1 MAFMFFSSKEDNKK
15 YSLIKESVPIIQL
28 YMRYIGIQWPIFAG
42 AIILTYIHI
51 KLGPTYA
58 ITTFITVAFA
68 IFLYARKNKDKV
80 KAYITNIEERK
91 KNAIN
96 ITNKEYEKI
105 LNEKNQSTED
115 IINDNI
121 TKNIVISASP
131 APTTPEP
138 SKKQN
143 EAYISAQNLQTS
155 IPYTNYNSTKIN
167 IKYKNF
173 KEKKDKISDT
183 KTIKDTHTP

>member
-105 LNEKNQSTED
+105 LNEKNQNTED

-121 TKNIVISASP
+121 TKNIVISESP
-131 APTTPEP
+131 TPITPEP

-143 EAYISAQNLQTS
+143 ETYISAQNLQTS

-173 KEKKDKISDT
+173 KEKKT
-183 KTIKDTHTP
+183 K